1 MAVLSCRGRLVLEHG
16 APVLREIAGRELSR
30 FQSIGLD
37 LRSVT
42 ELDARGVGVIAE
54 LCQAARNAGRV
65 LVLTG
70 VNERVLRLFRLTRLD
85 KLLTEPIGG
94 DPSGSIQAERSR
106 AIV

>member
-1 MAVLSCRGRLVLEHG
+1 VLEHG

-94 DPSGSIQAERSR
+94 DPSGSIQAERAR